1 MCWMRFASV
10 KSRRWLHHVKIP
22 LHCFVS
28 LSLTRKRFSFGVFS
42 LTTRLES
49 WLLRVDRKF
58 MRNYSMKLRIVA
70 SRLIP
75 SESRRVFRFKSRSA
89 DYLAKDDGEQESI
102 RAPRK
107 SFTSGS
113 HSQLL
118 NEILG
123 FLHQSSVIVDKTATS
138 EPNTIEKVERSR
150 ITWDANFRKENK
162 SLRSGLRLKFAKD
175 CVSKAEQVYYRFDDN
190 FEVTKAALENN
201 FVNHNHVKAPGHPF
215 AFKTSSPRSQ
225 IE

>member
-1 MCWMRFASV
+1 MW
-10 KSRRWLHHVKIP
+10 K
-22 LHCFVS
+22 
-28 LSLTRKRFSFGVFS
+28 SLTLFRFTFVDQKSFFFWVFFSHDSSGVM
-42 LTTRLES
+42 T
-49 WLLRVDRKF
+49 LRVDRKF
-58 MRNYSMKLRIVA
+58 MRNYSMRFQIVA
-70 SRLIP
+70 SRLTP

-89 DYLAKDDGEQESI
+89 DYLPEDDGEQESI

-150 ITWDANFRKENK
+150 ITWDADFRKENK

-175 CVSKAEQVYYRFDDN
+175 CVSKAAQVSLSLRWQFRGD
-190 FEVTKAALENN
+190 
-201 FVNHNHVKAPGHPF
+201 
-215 AFKTSSPRSQ
+215 
-225 IE
+225 